1 MEMTETFGDKDT
13 DTTDFNGQICGP
25 IAASM
30 NEAMFQLVISKWRHA
45 FDGLK
50 ESKDYKS
57 LSAAGSLMKNMVMC
71 TPIFTGM
78 CSHALFSLWLYMSM
92 IGTYQFENFLISLYM
107 CPHVT

>member
-1 MEMTETFGDKDT
+1 MKIEADMYETCGDKDA
-13 DTTDFNGQICGP
+13 DSTDFNGQICGP

-50 ESKDYKS
+50 ETNDYKF

-71 TPIFTGM
+71 IP
-78 CSHALFSLWLYMSM
+78 
-92 IGTYQFENFLISLYM
+92 QF
-107 CPHVT
+107 